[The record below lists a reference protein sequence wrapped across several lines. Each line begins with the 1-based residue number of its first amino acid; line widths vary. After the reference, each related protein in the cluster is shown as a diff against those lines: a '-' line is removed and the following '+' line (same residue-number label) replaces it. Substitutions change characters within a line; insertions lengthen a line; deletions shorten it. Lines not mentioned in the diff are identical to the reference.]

1 MTRERP
7 NFPDALPEW
16 ELCGRI
22 IGAFY
27 ETYNVLGFGFLELVY
42 RNALQHELEDRGMRV
57 ESEKCVDVQF
67 KGRRVG
73 LYRLDL
79 LVEGRVA
86 VELKATAALG
96 PADKRQ
102 LINYLRA
109 STLDVGMLL
118 HYGPKA
124 FHMRVVSPR
133 VIGGQQ

>member
-1 MTRERP
+1 MNREQP
-7 NFPDALPEW
+7 NCFESLPEW

-42 RNALQHELEDRGMRV
+42 RNALRHELEDRGMHV
-57 ESEKCVDVQF
+57 ENEKCVDVYY
-67 KGRRVG
+67 KGRRAG

-109 STLDVGMLL
+109 GTLDVGLLL

-124 FHMRVVSPR
+124 VHVRVVSPR
-133 VIGGQQ
+133 VIRGEE